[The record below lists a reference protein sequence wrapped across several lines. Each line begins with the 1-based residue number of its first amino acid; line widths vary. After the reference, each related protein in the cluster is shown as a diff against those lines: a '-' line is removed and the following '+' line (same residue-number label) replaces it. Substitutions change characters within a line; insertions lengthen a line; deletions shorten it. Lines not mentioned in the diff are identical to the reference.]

1 MIRVAAALFSLGIA
15 AASPALATADRRAA
29 SNETN
34 ANSSS
39 ASGSAGAGNHLYV
52 RSACDTRRPSCRK
65 WRALAHDRIQNARDG
80 N

>member
-15 AASPALATADRRAA
+15 AASPALATTDRR
-29 SNETN
+29 SPPNETN
-34 ANSSS
+34 ANSSN
-39 ASGSAGAGNHLYV
+39 ASSSTGATNELYV
-52 RSACDTRRPSCRK
+52 RAACDTRRPSCRK